1 MLRSDIVTPAHLSR
15 SAVIYIRQSTPHQV
29 ISNQES
35 RRLQY
40 ALKQRAL
47 DLGWHENDA
56 FVIDSDQG
64 ITGSS
69 AQGRDGFKDLA
80 AKVSLGQV
88 GIILSTEVTRLS
100 RNCSDWYPLLDV
112 CGYMNC
118 LIADRDGI
126 YDPGSA
132 NGRLLLGLKG
142 QMSEMELH
150 MIRSRLTAG
159 LLSKAKRGEL
169 ALTLPVG
176 LFRDPTGTVRKDPNQ
191 EVQSRLE
198 LIFDTFL
205 RVKSACKVLRFFND
219 QGLLISRKNRFG
231 DVVWK
236 NPSTAGIIN
245 TLKNP
250 AYAGAFVYG
259 RTRIL
264 RAPGKRPV
272 QKVLPIDQWRIR
284 VNDKYPSYISWETY
298 EKIQNMLKDNYAQY
312 DRNKSRGVPRPGA
325 ALVQQVDRLRY
336 EAALAK
342 RQYMQVDPENRLV
355 AAELEKRWEVALREL
370 NRAEDALSQDERTP
384 VTPLKITAELK
395 AAFTQIGQKLPDI
408 WNTKLLSR
416 EHKKAL
422 LRCLIDKVIIHRA
435 RRDLILLR
443 IVWRGGATSSFD
455 ISIPVGSLEELS
467 GFEKMEQKIVQM
479 SKQGERDED
488 IALAL
493 TAEGFRSPMHGNVLP
508 STVKAVRLQHGIM
521 RKPSQSHPRQ
531 VDGYLTVPQIAST
544 LEIPRH
550 WIYDRIHKGV
560 IHVTRDNQTGL
571 YLFPDKPD
579 TIDCFKKLRAG
590 LIKQMGC

>member
-1 MLRSDIVTPAHLSR
+1 LNPESIVRLGCHLFWLS
-15 SAVIYIRQSTPHQV
+15 
-29 ISNQES
+29 E
-35 RRLQY
+35 
-40 ALKQRAL
+40 KL
-47 DLGWHENDA
+47 DHRVEA
-56 FVIDSDQG
+56 F
-64 ITGSS
+64 
-69 AQGRDGFKDLA
+69 F
-80 AKVSLGQV
+80 
-88 GIILSTEVTRLS
+88 
-100 RNCSDWYPLLDV
+100 
-112 CGYMNC
+112 
-118 LIADRDGI
+118 
-126 YDPGSA
+126 
-132 NGRLLLGLKG
+132 
-142 QMSEMELH
+142 
-150 MIRSRLTAG
+150 
-159 LLSKAKRGEL
+159 
-169 ALTLPVG
+169 
-176 LFRDPTGTVRKDPNQ
+176 
-191 EVQSRLE
+191 
-198 LIFDTFL
+198 
-205 RVKSACKVLRFFND
+205 
-219 QGLLISRKNRFG
+219 
-231 DVVWK
+231 
-236 NPSTAGIIN
+236 
-245 TLKNP
+245 
-250 AYAGAFVYG
+250 
-259 RTRIL
+259 
-264 RAPGKRPV
+264 
-272 QKVLPIDQWRIR
+272 
-284 VNDKYPSYISWETY
+284 
-298 EKIQNMLKDNYAQY
+298 
-312 DRNKSRGVPRPGA
+312 A
-325 ALVQQVDRLRY
+325 ALSPIEIDIYTQAIKQKRQADKQVNHALAQQVDRLRY